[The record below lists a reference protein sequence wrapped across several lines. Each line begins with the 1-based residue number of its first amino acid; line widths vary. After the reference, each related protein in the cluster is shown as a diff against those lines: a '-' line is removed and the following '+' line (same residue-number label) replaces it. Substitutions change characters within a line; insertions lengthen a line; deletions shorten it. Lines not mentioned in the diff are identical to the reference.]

1 MKFSL
6 FLLLS
11 GCGSDQTLI
20 AKPVDSVA
28 VTTGDFD
35 YVAAPLDYL
44 IVAHDSYE
52 GLISTASWSTDYDPN
67 AVSLKVEGLFSSLD
81 EMQLY
86 DVIFVASGT
95 RGFGERV
102 YNGIDP
108 DDAFVGDPAVVENI
122 REYVRTGGILVATD
136 WAYDLVQAAWPDAV
150 DFLSAGKG
158 LDTAQ
163 RGLLDTVTA
172 NVVDKSL
179 ANALDMSSVAIAF
192 NFSDWA
198 VMKSQS
204 SANTTTLMTAD
215 IQYRDTTELG
225 QTGGTTQSLSAVP
238 LLISHSPESA
248 GGKVVFSSFHFD
260 AQNREVMDTVLTTV
274 VANFEESDATI
285 ITVGE

>member
-1 MKFSL
+1 LNFSI
-6 FLLLS
+6 FLLLAS
-11 GCGSDQTLI
+11 CGSDQTLI
-20 AKPVDSVA
+20 SQPVDTVA

-44 IVAHDSYE
+44 IVDHDSFG
-52 GLISTASWSTDYDPN
+52 GLISSASWSSNYDPD
-67 AVSLKVEGLFSSLD
+67 AVSLKVEGLFSSL
-81 EMQLY
+81 ENMQFY

-95 RGFGERV
+95 RGFGDRI

-108 DDAFVGDPAVVENI
+108 DDTFVGDPAVVENI

-158 LDTAQ
+158 FDTAQ
-163 RGLLDTVTA
+163 RGILTSLTA
-172 NVVDKSL
+172 NVVNDSL
-179 ANALDMSSVAIAF
+179 ANALDTSSVAISF

-198 VMKSQS
+198 VMKAAS
-204 SANTTTLMTAD
+204 SENTTTFMTGD

-225 QTGGTTQSLSAVP
+225 QTGGTTQSISGAP
-238 LLISHSPESA
+238 LLISHSPENA
-248 GGKVVFSSFHFD
+248 GGKVIFSSFHFD
-260 AQNREVMDTVLTTV
+260 AQNREIMDVILTNV
-274 VANFEESDATI
+274 VATFEKSDATV